1 MRLSGAAKLFACQIL
16 WRGLHLK
23 CAGRALVSALDAD
36 DEDLRVL
43 AGMFLVRAGPR
54 AVPLLGEAL
63 AQRRHL
69 PLVVQIIADIG
80 ATEFEPE
87 LRRLADDPDPQIAQA
102 ASDALRQLAGA
113 SR

>member
-1 MRLSGAAKLFACQIL
+1 MRFSGAAKLFACQAL

-23 CAGRALVSALDAD
+23 TAGRALVNALDAD
-36 DEDLRVL
+36 DEELRVL

-63 AQRRHL
+63 AQGRHL
-69 PLVVQIIADIG
+69 PLILQIIADVG

-87 LRRLADDPDPQIAQA
+87 LRRLADDPDPQVSQA
-102 ASDALRQLAGA
+102 ARDAVRQLTGA
-113 SR
+113 AR